1 MRMKLLG
8 MMMAAKRKASGKTFS
23 EDDIARLK
31 AKAQTDAGACELME
45 DAAKQ
50 LTALTDLITDRD
62 RRAVIEIYY
71 AALRHVIQRVREGKP
86 GLFTEKENRPDADG
100 AKERA
105 YCVLESAMIRL
116 HVGLPLHFPFEE
128 MSEYNATMRRELIM
142 ALLLALDL
150 LRQNGV
156 SVEQTAQAEMIRRE
170 YTSG

>member
-71 AALRHVIQRVREGKP
+71 AALRHVIQRVREG
-86 GLFTEKENRPDADG
+86 T
-100 AKERA
+100 
-105 YCVLESAMIRL
+105 
-116 HVGLPLHFPFEE
+116 
-128 MSEYNATMRRELIM
+128 
-142 ALLLALDL
+142 
-150 LRQNGV
+150 
-156 SVEQTAQAEMIRRE
+156 
-170 YTSG
+170 